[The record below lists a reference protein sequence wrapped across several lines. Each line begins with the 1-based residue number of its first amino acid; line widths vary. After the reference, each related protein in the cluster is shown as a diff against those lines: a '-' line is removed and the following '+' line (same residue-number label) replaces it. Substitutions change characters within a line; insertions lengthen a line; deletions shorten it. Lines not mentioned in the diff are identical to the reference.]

1 MISNMRRYFSTSAV
15 KRVGVL
21 GAGQMGTGIG
31 IVAARVANLEV
42 VFVDPTKDS
51 LKKSES
57 FV

>member
-1 MISNMRRYFSTSAV
+1 M
-15 KRVGVL
+15 GVL

-42 VFVDPTKDS
+42 VFVDPTIDS